1 MLLARH
7 SREGNETSRHD
18 SRRKK
23 ILFSC
28 LPNKGRV
35 ALVGR
40 EDVFGVV
47 RGGFTK
53 AIVGYILFATG
64 RSLFIKHNASG
75 NRDFINHV
83 ITFGMNYYRQNSLKI
98 SVYHIFGIRPG
109 NFGPDGVMEIR
120 FCILLLS
127 DSVRRFSASILLEYN
142 F

>member
-53 AIVGYILFATG
+53 AIVGYILFATDEVYLLNTMRAG
-64 RSLFIKHNASG
+64 IGTLL
-75 NRDFINHV
+75 
-83 ITFGMNYYRQNSLKI
+83 ITL
-98 SVYHIFGIRPG
+98 
-109 NFGPDGVMEIR
+109 
-120 FCILLLS
+120 
-127 DSVRRFSASILLEYN
+127 
-142 F
+142 